1 MTWLYHVTQ
10 CDKWR
15 SGRCHVTPIL
25 ASHDLRRRN
34 VINYRLRTFLIKNP
48 KNFPMTYFESLPVGS
63 SATSGSGEVEWLGDS
78 YSGFSTSGISEVFD
92 DFFRFSIFG
101 SFGFL
106 IFGIFSVVEPILVF
120 TESIFF
126 ETLRFNVPNFEL
138 EFETFD
144 FVFDFML
151 VTKWFRHMIG
161 WLVFTDLYTCT

>member
-1 MTWLYHVTQ
+1 M
-10 CDKWR
+10 
-15 SGRCHVTPIL
+15 I
-25 ASHDLRRRN
+25 
-34 VINYRLRTFLIKNP
+34 
-48 KNFPMTYFESLPVGS
+48 YFESLPVGFS
-63 SATSGSGEVEWLGDS
+63 GTSGSGEVECDS

-144 FVFDFML
+144 FIVSDFVFDFML
-151 VTKWFRHMIG
+151 VTK
-161 WLVFTDLYTCT
+161 

>member
-1 MTWLYHVTQ
+1 MSRDPNFSITWPQKKECNKLQVKDIF
-10 CDKWR
+10 DKK
-15 SGRCHVTPIL
+15 TPKKWL
-25 ASHDLRRRN
+25 
-34 VINYRLRTFLIKNP
+34 
-48 KNFPMTYFESLPVGS
+48 PMTYFESLPVGS

-78 YSGFSTSGISEVFD
+78 YSGFSTSGIFSEVFD

-144 FVFDFML
+144 FIVFDFML
-151 VTKWFRHMIG
+151 VTKWFRHMIC
-161 WLVFTDLYTCT
+161 WLVFTNVYTCT

>member
-1 MTWLYHVTQ
+1 M
-10 CDKWR
+10 
-15 SGRCHVTPIL
+15 TPIL
-25 ASHDLRRRN
+25 VSRDLRRRN
-34 VINYRLRTFLIKNP
+34 VINYRLRTFLIK
-48 KNFPMTYFESLPVGS
+48 KIRKIFHIYFESLPVGS
-63 SATSGSGEVEWLGDS
+63 SGTSGSGEVECDS

-144 FVFDFML
+144 FIVSDFVFDFML
-151 VTKWFRHMIG
+151 VTK
-161 WLVFTDLYTCT
+161 